1 MVKKI
6 AAVEIEEV
14 KRKVS
19 TTDSESGLFVKGEH
33 ERGFTY
39 SAQTIC
45 DKHGFVF

>member
-6 AAVEIEEV
+6 AAVELEEV

-19 TTDSESGLFVKGEH
+19 TTDS
-33 ERGFTY
+33 RGFTY